1 MYNKYLLKIKHM
13 LKKTWDIIVG
23 IICIIMDLI
32 SPIIYLIPVSLP
44 FLIVGSLIEVIL
56 YGCAKGEAFLMG
68 TDMNIFTYEGSLI
81 CTAISL
87 TLCMLLTII
96 HIVYLFFYAT
106 PNKLDHKQDNDKDEL

>member
-1 MYNKYLLKIKHM
+1 M
-13 LKKTWDIIVG
+13 LKKTWNIIVG

-32 SPIIYLIPVSLP
+32 SPIIYLIPISIP
-44 FLIVGSLIEVIL
+44 FLIITSLIEVTL

-68 TDMNIFTYEGSLI
+68 TDMNIFTYEGNLI
-81 CTAISL
+81 CTVILL

-106 PNKLDHKQDNDKDEL
+106 TDKVERKQVDDKDDLWIEI

>member
-1 MYNKYLLKIKHM
+1 M

-23 IICIIMDLI
+23 IICIIIDLI

-44 FLIVGSLIEVIL
+44 FLIITSLIEVTL

-68 TDMNIFTYEGSLI
+68 TDMNIFTYEGNLI
-81 CTAISL
+81 FTAILL
-87 TLCMLLTII
+87 TLCILLTII

-106 PNKLDHKQDNDKDEL
+106 PNKVERKQVENDDKDDFRIDI